1 MKGKDE
7 SIVVDGIQQIK
18 IDDKNIK
25 DNCQFFSEVQC
36 AGDSEIDA
44 GFQFSTAVA
53 NKITMPTTDEQSKPL
68 DKLKDIF
75 KEANQVKKLMFL
87 PPHGEWIPL
96 HSVTDHQ

>member
-36 AGDSEIDA
+36 AGDSEIDVGLQLSA
-44 GFQFSTAVA
+44 TAA
-53 NKITMPTTDEQSKPL
+53 NTMMMQLTDEQSKLL
-68 DKLKDIF
+68 DEMQDTPKEKNRLKI
-75 KEANQVKKLMFL
+75 
-87 PPHGEWIPL
+87 
-96 HSVTDHQ
+96 